1 MSKKQADQALIERS
15 PGEVV
20 RDFLNLG
27 KVKRLVRVG
36 SDMFSAATPYIEKPT
51 PLNAARAVF
60 MIGKIIV
67 DDLEV
72 WPEDYFD
79 DTWESPWPEDF
90 TRIILKALKGKPLQ
104 VIKTSDE
111 AMLIHVHHFRGIKF
125 GYVANKRHEYVPE
138 VYVQLHALEQAK
150 VVINE
155 ENGVIVINQD
165 VKIAPVA
172 IAQGSLTVRIT
183 ETPQVSQPSPF
194 SRRGD
199 TVVVPRTD
207 IQVTESGTGKIAM
220 LSRGAS
226 LRDLVNGLNA
236 LGVSPRDLI
245 GILQT
250 LKSAGALRADLEVR

>member
-1 MSKKQADQALIERS
+1 MSPSVTRGVPTSARIPNGAIIERS
-15 PGEVV
+15 
-20 RDFLNLG
+20 
-27 KVKRLVRVG
+27 VG
-36 SDMFSAATPYIEKPT
+36 FALKE
-51 PLNAARAVF
+51 LRA
-60 MIGKIIV
+60 IT
-67 DDLEV
+67 LALRA
-72 WPEDYFD
+72 P
-79 DTWESPWPEDF
+79 DF
-90 TRIILKALKGKPLQ
+90 TTAMRVSATVNAFAGREIAETLDPGTVRIGVPGDYPGGVVALMTDIERLT
-104 VIKTSDE
+104 VIPD
-111 AMLIHVHHFRGIKF
+111 
-125 GYVANKRHEYVPE
+125 
-138 VYVQLHALEQAK
+138 QQAK